1 MSDDLEAA
9 LERARAAGVEQLVH
23 IGCRLEAFD
32 PALALARAHS
42 SIFTAIGI
50 HPHDAKTADDAA
62 MTRLEQL
69 VVENRDDVVVAIG
82 ETGLDYYYDFSPREA
97 QREVFARHIELA
109 RRLDMPL
116 VLHIRDA
123 HDEAFDIVD
132 SCATRG
138 DPGIVHCFTG
148 TPAEARG
155 WLDRGWHISFS
166 GIATF
171 PSAAPV
177 LEAARAC
184 PADRVLIETDAPFL
198 APKPMR
204 GRKNEPAFVSFT
216 CAILAAARG
225 VSAEQFAAETTAN
238 TRRVLRLPEPESPA
252 PASC

>member
-9 LERARAAGVEQLVH
+9 LGRARAAGVEQLVH

-32 PALALARAHS
+32 PALALARAHP

-50 HPHDAKTADDAA
+50 HPHDAKTADEAA

-69 VVENRDDVVVAIG
+69 AAANRGEFVVAIG

-97 QREVFARHIELA
+97 QRETFARHIDLA

-123 HDEAFDIVD
+123 HDEAFEIVD
-132 SCATRG
+132 ACAPREN
-138 DPGIVHCFTG
+138 PGIVHCFTG
-148 TPAEARG
+148 TPTEARG
-155 WLDRGWHISFS
+155 WLDRGWHVSFS

-171 PSAAPV
+171 PSATPV

-184 PADRVLIETDAPFL
+184 PADRILIETDAPFL

-238 TRRVLRLPEPESPA
+238 TRRVLNLPQ
-252 PASC
+252 PASTAPTGC